1 MTDIKRCKRCGKII
15 SDINSSDWYSH
26 IRIQYC
32 DACRKQSDREKTAIR
47 VAKLRERKR
56 QKDKFR
62 DKELELMREK
72 SKMLEEENELLRQ
85 RLIKLREK
93 NIPEL

>member
-1 MTDIKRCKRCGKII
+1 MTDVKRCKRCGKII

>member
-1 MTDIKRCKRCGKII
+1 MTDVKRCKRCGKII
-15 SDINSSDWYSH
+15 SDVSSADWYSH

-47 VAKLRERKR
+47 VAELRKRKR

-62 DKELELMREK
+62 DRELELMKERNQ
-72 SKMLEEENELLRQ
+72 LLQEENEILRQ
-85 RLIKLREK
+85 KIINLRE
-93 NIPEL
+93 EE

>member
-1 MTDIKRCKRCGKII
+1 MNDIKRCKRCGKII

-47 VAKLRERKR
+47 VAELRKRKR

-62 DKELELMREK
+62 DKELELMRERVAI
-72 SKMLEEENELLRQ
+72 LEEENELIRQ
-85 RLIKLREK
+85 RLIKSREEK
-93 NIPEL
+93 Q

>member
-1 MTDIKRCKRCGKII
+1 MTDIKRCKRCGKVI

-62 DKELELMREK
+62 DKELELMRERVAI
-72 SKMLEEENELLRQ
+72 LEEENELIRQ
-85 RLIKLREK
+85 RLIKSREEK
-93 NIPEL
+93 

>member
-15 SDINSSDWYSH
+15 SDVNSSDWYSH

-32 DACRKQSDREKTAIR
+32 ESCRKQSDREKTAIR
-47 VAKLRERKR
+47 VAKLRERKK

-62 DKELELMREK
+62 DRELELMKERNQ
-72 SKMLEEENELLRQ
+72 LLQEENEILRQ
-85 RLIKLREK
+85 RLIRLREENK
-93 NIPEL
+93 ND

>member
-56 QKDKFR
+56 QKDQFR
-62 DKELELMREK
+62 DKELELMRERVAI
-72 SKMLEEENELLRQ
+72 LEEENELIRQ
-85 RLIKLREK
+85 RLIKSREEK
-93 NIPEL
+93 Q

>member
-26 IRIQYC
+26 IRVQYC

-62 DKELELMREK
+62 DKELELMK
-72 SKMLEEENELLRQ
+72 QKVAMLEEENELIRQ
-85 RLIKLREK
+85 RLIKSREEVK
-93 NIPEL
+93 

>member
-62 DKELELMREK
+62 DKELELMRQRVAI
-72 SKMLEEENELLRQ
+72 LEEENELIRQ
-85 RLIKLREK
+85 RIIKSREDK
-93 NIPEL
+93 

>member
-62 DKELELMREK
+62 DKELELMRERNK
-72 SKMLEEENELLRQ
+72 LLEEENEILRQ
-85 RLIKLREK
+85 GIIKLREEK
-93 NIPEL
+93 

>member
-1 MTDIKRCKRCGKII
+1 MTDIKRCKRCGKVI

-26 IRIQYC
+26 IRIEYC

-62 DKELELMREK
+62 DKELELMRERVAI
-72 SKMLEEENELLRQ
+72 LEEENELIRQ
-85 RLIKLREK
+85 RLIKSREDK
-93 NIPEL
+93 

>member
-1 MTDIKRCKRCGKII
+1 
-15 SDINSSDWYSH
+15 
-26 IRIQYC
+26 
-32 DACRKQSDREKTAIR
+32 
-47 VAKLRERKR
+47 
-56 QKDKFR
+56 
-62 DKELELMREK
+62 MREK

>member
-1 MTDIKRCKRCGKII
+1 MTDIKRCKRCGKVI
-15 SDINSSDWYSH
+15 SNVNSADWYSH

-62 DKELELMREK
+62 DQELELMK
-72 SKMLEEENELLRQ
+72 QKVAMLEEENELIRQ
-85 RLIKLREK
+85 RLIKSREEVK
-93 NIPEL
+93 

>member
-62 DKELELMREK
+62 DKELELMRERVAI
-72 SKMLEEENELLRQ
+72 LEEENELIRQ
-85 RLIKLREK
+85 RLIKSREEK
-93 NIPEL
+93 

>member
-62 DKELELMREK
+62 DKELELMRERVAI
-72 SKMLEEENELLRQ
+72 LEEENELIRQ
-85 RLIKLREK
+85 RLIKSREEK
-93 NIPEL
+93 Q

>member
-1 MTDIKRCKRCGKII
+1 MTDIKRCKRCGKVI
-15 SDINSSDWYSH
+15 SNVNSADWYSH

-62 DKELELMREK
+62 DKELELMK
-72 SKMLEEENELLRQ
+72 QKVAMLEEENELIRQ
-85 RLIKLREK
+85 RLIKSREEVK
-93 NIPEL
+93 

>member
-62 DKELELMREK
+62 DKELELMRERVAI
-72 SKMLEEENELLRQ
+72 LEEENELIRQ
-85 RLIKLREK
+85 RIIKSREDK
-93 NIPEL
+93 

>member
-1 MTDIKRCKRCGKII
+1 MTDVKRCKRCGKII
-15 SDINSSDWYSH
+15 SDVSSADWYSH

-47 VAKLRERKR
+47 VAELRKRKR

-62 DKELELMREK
+62 DRELELMKERNQ
-72 SKMLEEENELLRQ
+72 LLQEENEILRQ
-85 RLIKLREK
+85 KIINLREENEK
-93 NIPEL
+93 

>member
-1 MTDIKRCKRCGKII
+1 MTDVKRCKRCGKII
-15 SDINSSDWYSH
+15 SDVSSADWYSH

-47 VAKLRERKR
+47 VAELRKRKR

-62 DKELELMREK
+62 DRELELMKERNQ
-72 SKMLEEENELLRQ
+72 LLQEENEILRQ
-85 RLIKLREK
+85 KIINLIEENEK
-93 NIPEL
+93 